1 MDTLTLTSTL
11 GTGVAITNG
20 TIDDN
25 RHIDPTAR
33 DSIIGTLLST
43 TITTAIGDT
52 LNAQTMRQIHSKYSN
67 AYVESMSDEELEYA
81 LERLNLIEG
90 EEPNEYYVKTL

>member
-1 MDTLTLTSTL
+1 MDTLTLTSVL

-20 TIDDN
+20 TMEDG
-25 RHIDPTAR
+25 HIDPTAR

-52 LNAQTMRQIHSKYSN
+52 INVRTMREIHRKYSN